1 MDIADHVFVTNL
13 DWDPQYLMECV
24 TQDFYDFTE
33 HWQNCLSDKELIDG
47 KRLGPGSWYCPLV
60 EDISLNDDTLYE
72 AVEQIE
78 HE

>member
-1 MDIADHVFVTNL
+1 MDIADCVFVTNL

-47 KRLGPGSWYCPLV
+47 QRPGPQYCPVV
-60 EDISLNDDTLYE
+60 EDISLDDDT
-72 AVEQIE
+72 VQQIE